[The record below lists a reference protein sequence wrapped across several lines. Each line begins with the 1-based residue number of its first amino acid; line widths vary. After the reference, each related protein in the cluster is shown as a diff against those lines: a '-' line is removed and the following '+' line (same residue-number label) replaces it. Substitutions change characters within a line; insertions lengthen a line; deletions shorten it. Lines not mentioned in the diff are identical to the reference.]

1 VSAGGTP
8 FHDLSDFVAIPRVAA
23 LRLAPDG
30 TWLAAAVQTLSADKK
45 KYLTSIWRIDTHGG
59 PARRLTRSAEGEGS
73 PRFLPDGSLLFT
85 SKRRDPGRKKTG
97 ADGDSGSGDDV
108 AALWLLPAAGGE
120 ARTVVAL
127 PGGVT
132 AAEVAREAGEIVVSS
147 PVLPAANGNSAE
159 DDARLRQERKDAG
172 ITAILH
178 ESAPVRY
185 WDHDLGPDQ
194 PRLFAVDPDQVQ
206 ESEIGWAGGD
216 KELRVPE
223 VGREEG
229 GEDQGHR
236 GTERV
241 AKPARLR
248 DLTPEPGRALDGEA
262 FELTPDGTSVVTG
275 WWQWDPA
282 GESHCELVMIDVA
295 SGKRRVLLS
304 VPEFDFSGPRVS
316 PDGRFIVCQRE
327 RHATAER
334 PMDMT
339 LVVLDADSSDADS
352 SDTGGWGT
360 GGSGP
365 GGSGTGGSGTGG
377 SGTGGSD
384 AAGEAGRDLLP
395 GYDRWPAE
403 PAWSHDSRALYF
415 AADDGGRRPVF
426 RVDTETGEV
435 TRVTS
440 DDGAYTDLNP
450 GPDGRYLYALRATVD
465 SPPTPVRIDLI
476 PEAPETLEAPEAP
489 GTEWAALEC
498 PGVPLA
504 VPGRLEEVQATADDG
519 QPIRAWLV
527 LPPSAS
533 ADRPAPLLLWV
544 HGGPMSSWNSWSWRW
559 NPHLM
564 AARGYAVLLPDPAL
578 STGYGLAFIA
588 RGHRDWGARP
598 SADIMAV
605 TDATLA
611 RPDIDADRVGMM
623 GGSYGGYMAN
633 WMAGHTDRFKAIVSH
648 AGLWTLEAMFGTTDH
663 PMFWRPQFGDP
674 LTSPAMYEANSPHR
688 HIAQIRTPML
698 VIHGNKD
705 YRVPVGE
712 ALRLWWDLSRLA
724 AEAKFLYFPDE
735 NHWILTPG
743 NARIWYETI
752 FAFLAEHVLGQPWE
766 RPALL

>member
-1 VSAGGTP
+1 MSAGNTP
-8 FHDLSDFVAIPRVAA
+8 FHDLADFVAIPRVTA

-30 TWLAAAVQTLSADKK
+30 TWLAAAVQMLSADQK
-45 KYLTSIWRIDTHGG
+45 KYLTSIWRIDPQGG
-59 PARRLTRSAEGEGS
+59 PGRRLTRSAEGESS
-73 PRFLPDGSLLFT
+73 PCFLPDGSLLFT
-85 SKRRDPGRKKTG
+85 SRRPDTGGKKTG
-97 ADGDSGSGDDV
+97 ADGPGSGDDV

-120 ARTVVAL
+120 ARVVAAL

-132 AAEVAREAGEIVVSS
+132 AAEVARDAGGIVVSA

-159 DDARLRQERKDAG
+159 DDARLRRERKDAG

-178 ESAPVRY
+178 ESAPVRF

-206 ESEIGWAGGD
+206 ETEIGWAGGD
-216 KELRVPE
+216 KEARVA
-223 VGREEG
+223 
-229 GEDQGHR
+229 D
-236 GTERV
+236 GTEVNQGVQDAER
-241 AKPARLR
+241 AAAYARLR
-248 DLTPEPGRALDGEA
+248 DLTPEPGRALDGEG

-304 VPEFDFSGPRVS
+304 GPEFDFQSPRVS
-316 PDGRFIVCQRE
+316 PDGRFIVCLRE

-334 PMDMT
+334 PIDLT
-339 LVVLDADSSDADS
+339 LVMLDAGGSEAGG
-352 SDTGGWGT
+352 SDTGGE
-360 GGSGP
+360 P
-365 GGSGTGGSGTGG
+365 
-377 SGTGGSD
+377 
-384 AAGEAGRDLLP
+384 GRDLLP
-395 GYDRWPAE
+395 GYDRWPGDV
-403 PAWSHDSRALYF
+403 AWSHDSGALYF

-426 RVDTETGEV
+426 RLDTGTGEV
-435 TRVTS
+435 TRVTD

-465 SPPTPVRIDLI
+465 SPPTPVRIDLVLGA
-476 PEAPETLEAPEAP
+476 ES
-489 GTEWAALEC
+489 AALDC
-498 PGVPLA
+498 PGLPVT
-504 VPGRLEEVQATADDG
+504 VPGRLEEVLTTADDG
-519 QPIRAWLV
+519 HPLRSWLV
-527 LPPSAS
+527 LPETAS
-533 ADRPAPLLLWV
+533 ADHQVPLLLWV
-544 HGGPMSSWNSWSWRW
+544 HGGPMGSWNSWSWRW
-559 NPHLM
+559 NPWLM

-578 STGYGLAFIA
+578 STGYGLEFIA
-588 RGHRDWGARP
+588 RAHRDWGARP
-598 SADIMAV
+598 FADIMA
-605 TDATLA
+605 ATEAAVA

-648 AGLWTLEAMFGTTDH
+648 AGLWVLDQMFGTTDH
-663 PMFWRPQFGDP
+663 PMFWRRQFGDP
-674 LTSPAMYEANSPHR
+674 LTSPEMYEANSPHR
-688 HIAQIRTPML
+688 HIDQIRTPML

-712 ALRLWWDLSRLA
+712 GLRLWWDLSRNG

-752 FAFLAEHVLGQPWE
+752 FAFLAEHVLDQPWE

>member
-1 VSAGGTP
+1 MSAGTTP
-8 FHDLSDFVAIPRVAA
+8 FDDLSDFVAIPRVAA

-45 KYLTSIWRIDTHGG
+45 KYLTSIWRIDTQGG

-73 PRFLPDGSLLFT
+73 PRFLPDGSVLFT
-85 SKRRDPGRKKTG
+85 SRRPDPGRKNG
-97 ADGDSGSGDDV
+97 GPDGDSGSGDDV
-108 AALWLLPAAGGE
+108 AALWLLPAVGGE
-120 ARTVVAL
+120 ARVVAAL
-127 PGGVT
+127 PGGIT
-132 AAEVAREAGEIVVSS
+132 AAEAARDAGTIVVGS
-147 PVLPAANGNSAE
+147 PVLPAAGGLGGRPPADSTAGHGSTAE

-178 ESAPVRY
+178 ESAPVRF

-206 ESEIGWAGGD
+206 EKDIGWAGGD

-223 VGREEG
+223 VSREEG
-229 GEDQGHR
+229 GEGQGIE
-236 GTERV
+236 GTERA
-241 AKPARLR
+241 AKPSRFR
-248 DLTPEPGRALDGEA
+248 DLTPEPGRALDGEE
-262 FELTPDGTSVVTG
+262 FELTPDGSSVLTG
-275 WWQWDPA
+275 WWHWDPA

-304 VPEFDFSGPRVS
+304 APEFDFSGPRVS
-316 PDGRFIVCQRE
+316 PDGRFAVCQRE

-334 PMDMT
+334 PVELT
-339 LVVLDADSSDADS
+339 LVVLDVDGSDAA
-352 SDTGGWGT
+352 
-360 GGSGP
+360 
-365 GGSGTGGSGTGG
+365 
-377 SGTGGSD
+377 GSD
-384 AAGEAGRDLLP
+384 AAGEAARDLLP

-435 TRVTS
+435 TRLTG

-465 SPPTPVRIDLI
+465 SPPTPVRIDLTTGVFGSE
-476 PEAPETLEAPEAP
+476 P
-489 GTEWAALEC
+489 AALAC
-498 PGVPLA
+498 PGVPLT
-504 VPGRLEEVQATADDG
+504 VPGRLEEVQAAADDG

-527 LPPSAS
+527 LPRAAS
-533 ADRPAPLLLWV
+533 ADQPAPLLLWV

-578 STGYGLAFIA
+578 STGYGQAFIA

-598 SADIMAV
+598 CADIMAV
-605 TDATLA
+605 TDAALA
-611 RPDIDADRVGMM
+611 RPDVDAARVAMM

-674 LTSPAMYEANSPHR
+674 LTNPAMYEANSPHR
-688 HIAQIRTPML
+688 HIGRIRTPML

-712 ALRLWWDLSRLA
+712 ALRLWWDLSRHG

-752 FAFLAEHVLGQPWE
+752 FAFLAEHVLDQPWE

>member
-1 VSAGGTP
+1 VSAGNTP
-8 FHDLSDFVAIPRVAA
+8 FHDLGDFVAIPRVTA

-30 TWLAAAVQTLSADKK
+30 SWLAAAVQMLSADQK
-45 KYLTSIWRIDTHGG
+45 KYLTSIWRIDPQGG
-59 PARRLTRSAEGEGS
+59 PGRRLTRSAEGESS

-85 SKRRDPGRKKTG
+85 SRRPDTGRKKTG
-97 ADGDSGSGDDV
+97 AHDGSGSGDDV

-120 ARTVVAL
+120 ARVVAAL

-132 AAEVAREAGEIVVSS
+132 AAEVARDAGGIVVSA

-178 ESAPVRY
+178 ESAPVRF

-206 ESEIGWAGGD
+206 ETEIGWAGGD
-216 KELRVPE
+216 KEARVA
-223 VGREEG
+223 
-229 GEDQGHR
+229 D
-236 GTERV
+236 GTEVNQGLQDAER
-241 AKPARLR
+241 AAAYARLR
-248 DLTPEPGRALDGEA
+248 DLTPEPGRALDGQA

-282 GESHCELVMIDVA
+282 GESHSELVMIDVA

-304 VPEFDFSGPRVS
+304 GLEFDFQSPRVS
-316 PDGRFIVCQRE
+316 PDGRFIVCLRE

-334 PMDMT
+334 PIDLT
-339 LVVLDADSSDADS
+339 LVMLDA
-352 SDTGGWGT
+352 GGSET
-360 GGSGP
+360 GGSEAS
-365 GGSGTGGSGTGG
+365 GSGA
-377 SGTGGSD
+377 GGSD
-384 AAGEAGRDLLP
+384 AGGEPGRDLLP
-395 GYDRWPAE
+395 GYDRWPGDV
-403 PAWSHDSRALYF
+403 AWSHDSGALYF

-426 RVDTETGEV
+426 RLDTETGEV
-435 TRVTS
+435 TRVTD

-465 SPPTPVRIDLI
+465 SPPTPVRIDLVLGA
-476 PEAPETLEAPEAP
+476 ES
-489 GTEWAALEC
+489 AALDC
-498 PGVPLA
+498 PGLPVT
-504 VPGRLEEVQATADDG
+504 VPGRLEEVLATADDG
-519 QPIRAWLV
+519 QPLRSWLV
-527 LPPSAS
+527 LPETAS
-533 ADRPAPLLLWV
+533 ADRQAPLLLWV
-544 HGGPMSSWNSWSWRW
+544 HGGPMGSWNSWSWRW
-559 NPHLM
+559 NPWLM

-578 STGYGLAFIA
+578 STGYGLEFIA
-588 RGHRDWGARP
+588 RAHRDWGARP
-598 SADIMAV
+598 FADIMA
-605 TDATLA
+605 ATEAAVA
-611 RPDIDADRVGMM
+611 RPDIDADRVAMM

-648 AGLWTLEAMFGTTDH
+648 AGLWVLDQMFGTTDH
-663 PMFWRPQFGDP
+663 PMFWRRQFGDP
-674 LTSPAMYEANSPHR
+674 LTSPEMYEANSPHR
-688 HIAQIRTPML
+688 HISQIRTPML

-712 ALRLWWDLSRLA
+712 ALRLWWDLSQRG

-752 FAFLAEHVLGQPWE
+752 FAFLAEHVLDQPWE

>member
-1 VSAGGTP
+1 MSDGTTP

-30 TWLAAAVQTLSADKK
+30 TWLAAAVQTLSADQK
-45 KYLTSIWRIDTHGG
+45 KYLTSIWRIDTQGG
-59 PARRLTRSAEGEGS
+59 SAWRLTRSAEGEGS

-85 SKRRDPGRKKTG
+85 SKRPDPDRKKTG
-97 ADGDSGSGDDV
+97 PDGGAGPGDEV
-108 AALWLLPAAGGE
+108 ALWLLPAAGGE
-120 ARTVVAL
+120 ARVVAAL

-132 AAEVAREAGEIVVSS
+132 GAEVARDAGGIVVSS
-147 PVLPAANGNSAE
+147 PVLPASGNGSSAE

-206 ESEIGWAGGD
+206 ETDIGWAGGD
-216 KELRVPE
+216 KELSVA
-223 VGREEG
+223 EEG
-229 GEDQGHR
+229 GKDQGPER
-236 GTERV
+236 TERA

-282 GESHCELVMIDVA
+282 GESHCELVMIDLA

-304 VPEFDFSGPRVS
+304 APEFDFSSPRVS

-327 RHATAER
+327 RHATADR
-334 PMDMT
+334 PIDLT
-339 LVVLDADSSDADS
+339 LVVLDAGDSDAGGPDA
-352 SDTGGWGT
+352 GGW
-360 GGSGP
+360 
-365 GGSGTGGSGTGG
+365 
-377 SGTGGSD
+377 D
-384 AAGEAGRDLLP
+384 AAGQPGRDLLP

-403 PAWSHDSRALYF
+403 AAWSHDSRALYF
-415 AADDGGRRPVF
+415 PADDGGRRPVF
-426 RVDTETGEV
+426 RVDAETGEV
-435 TRVTS
+435 TRVTG

-465 SPPTPVRIDLI
+465 SPPTPVRIDLTMGVFGSE
-476 PEAPETLEAPEAP
+476 P
-489 GTEWAALEC
+489 AALEC
-498 PGVPLA
+498 PGVPVT

-519 QPIRAWLV
+519 QPIRSWLV
-527 LPPSAS
+527 LPRAAS
-533 ADRPAPLLLWV
+533 ADHPAPLLLWV

-578 STGYGLAFIA
+578 STGYGQAFIA

-598 SADIMAV
+598 CADIMAV
-605 TDATLA
+605 TDAALA

-674 LTSPAMYEANSPHR
+674 LTSPAMYEANSPHW
-688 HIAQIRTPML
+688 HIGQIRTPML

-712 ALRLWWDLSRLA
+712 ALRLWWDLSRHG

-752 FAFLAEHVLGQPWE
+752 FAFLAEHVLGQPWQ